1 MSDADAVGQGA
12 ISSQQCIVS
21 PGGGAGSGSDT
32 GGGSGAQSGSGPA
45 LPTVGSNVPV
55 VTPATTA
62 TTATTAPTAPT
73 ASVPPP
79 TSTPPTSTPPA
90 ASVPSALVPGV
101 FGVSEGDP
109 VWWVAVEVP
118 SDVSSVQ
125 MTFPDGATDQ
135 MAPVGGIAVLA
146 HRVTAGVATAQSG
159 PYDVRGSLQLLGAD
173 GAVLDTVT
181 LPQAGSAVP
190 VPLPSPGPT
199 PLEGGTKTVTPGVI
213 VQCPPTALTPQAQSS
228 TSTEKR

>member
-1 MSDADAVGQGA
+1 
-12 ISSQQCIVS
+12 
-21 PGGGAGSGSDT
+21 
-32 GGGSGAQSGSGPA
+32 
-45 LPTVGSNVPV
+45 
-55 VTPATTA
+55 
-62 TTATTAPTAPT
+62 
-73 ASVPPP
+73 
-79 TSTPPTSTPPA
+79 
-90 ASVPSALVPGV
+90 
-101 FGVSEGDP
+101 

-173 GAVLDTVT
+173 GGVLDTLT

-190 VPLPSPGPT
+190 VPLPSPGTT